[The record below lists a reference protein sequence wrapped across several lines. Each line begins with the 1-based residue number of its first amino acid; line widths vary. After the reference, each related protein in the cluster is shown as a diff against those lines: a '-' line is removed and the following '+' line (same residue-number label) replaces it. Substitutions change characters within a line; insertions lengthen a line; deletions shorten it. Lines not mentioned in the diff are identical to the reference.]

1 MAAGPPFSYWQSRDS
16 DGITAGALAAGV
28 TAGVSPQESLGNIRA
43 GGGEVGELLAL
54 ATVIDYGGF
63 LAFPVMHEIVELGR
77 GQRCQPGEL
86 VEVAALML
94 GVDEDW
100 LSAFVGAVLVDDQAI
115 HSDRSGIEEDLPL
128 VLMLELLPD
137 HAGATARA
145 SNRDQPGMCV

>member
-16 DGITAGALAAGV
+16 DGITGVALA
-28 TAGVSPQESLGNIRA
+28 AGVSPQESLGNIRA
-43 GGGEVGELLAL
+43 GPGEVGELLAL

-100 LSAFVGAVLVDDQAI
+100 LSAFVDAALVDDQAI

-137 HAGATARA
+137 HTSPTARTC
-145 SNRDQPGMCV
+145 NRDQPGMCV